1 MRIKWIALVCMASMS
16 SAVSA
21 TSYQLVAQQPSRQ
34 AEVSHLTTQALFV
47 RQVLHYPP
55 GIDAAHVQALHEFKT
70 QNHVGYLVLKTDGG
84 FYVYQAQMLAHMI
97 SPYGQWHKVT
107 PKADLVLQD
116 VVVDQH
122 GNWIVATNHG
132 VYRVRDSGATWQHD
146 TAFNQ
151 GNVQDIALL
160 KTADG
165 KTHACVASQGYVDC
179 DVKGQWQQVAGTA
192 QQMVAAKSQPYL
204 LQTTSPVQTLSFA
217 MPGASVSQFEPT
229 VEVVY
234 TYTSDAGKVKH
245 LTQRFNADT
254 VHQID
259 LGAVFREQDTYGKDG
274 QPLFKGIAL
283 DDPYWYVNH
292 QLSDVEVF
300 FYDRAD
306 AKSPKQNVI
315 GYAHF
320 KAVLSQYSPEYP
332 NMASSINLVPA
343 SPGGQSIQSRYGWQ
357 LTGTVNKGD
366 YHLALTQPQHY
377 DDKKS
382 LSDNEAVFVP
392 FPSQLTTKGISL
404 ELYYGPGTAYK
415 VYANGN
421 SYIKM
426 DISLCDPSTKDA
438 PLTAEQL
445 LSGLTLYDRQDQP
458 VTWQHLASNP
468 GGFLYTNVQGPY
480 SPVPSTQYTGRL
492 GYLSCSGVSSH
503 ATIYLRANQVATGSA
518 FYVSYHYTSAFGYGS
533 PETVSTKGSTTS
545 IPVSSVQ
552 SPYVFSTKN
561 FALSQCKKT
570 NPNNDY
576 YGFTAKYQCRL
587 NYDPN
592 ATPGQQATPEV
603 QDIQLVK
610 FSGWP
615 YEHKESAG
623 SHFRLI
629 MPTIQ
634 ADTST
639 KMGPWTTTFI
649 RPEVADCLKVS
660 LRMKGHDIYGDS
672 IDLVDVGSGKDPKT
686 GEASTSVSLPSG
698 DLKEK
703 EGGVVAAMAA
713 TNASLCNAGGY
724 DSTKGTCKKLSIAM
738 PSGYS
743 ANVIWPDNYL
753 LATGD
758 YSYRQGTNSAG
769 WKGFV
774 KAVDA
779 YTAVSVT
786 GSTLPSYTA
795 VTASGGGDG
804 NIIQYVND

>member
-1 MRIKWIALVCMASMS
+1 MRIEWIALVCMASMS

-21 TSYQLVAQQPSRQ
+21 TGYQLVAQESSRQ
-34 AEVSHLTTQALFV
+34 AEVNHLTTQALFA
-47 RQVLHYPP
+47 RQVLHYPQ
-55 GIDAAHVQALHEFKT
+55 GVESVDVQALHQFKT
-70 QNHVGYLVLKTDGG
+70 LTNRGYLVLKTDGG

-97 SPYGQWHKVT
+97 SPYGQWHKVI
-107 PKADLVLQD
+107 PKADLVIQD

-132 VYRVRDSGATWQHD
+132 IYRVRDSGATWQHD
-146 TAFNQ
+146 TVFNQ

-179 DVKGQWQQVAGTA
+179 DVKGQWQQVAGSA
-192 QQMVAAKSQPYL
+192 QQLVAAKSQPYL
-204 LQTTSPVQTLSFA
+204 LQTKPPVQTLSFA
-217 MPGASVSQFEPT
+217 IPGVNVSQFEPM
-229 VEVVY
+229 VEIVY
-234 TYTSDAGKVKH
+234 TYTRENGKVKH
-245 LTQRFNADT
+245 LTQRFNANT
-254 VHQID
+254 FHQID
-259 LGAVFREQDTYGKDG
+259 LGAVFRKQDTYGQDH
-274 QPLFKGIAL
+274 QPLFKGIAI

-306 AKSPKQNVI
+306 VNSPQKNVI

-332 NMASSINLVPA
+332 NMAGSINLVPA

-357 LTGTVNKGD
+357 LTGTVNDGD
-366 YHLALTQPQHY
+366 YHLALTQSQHY
-377 DDKKS
+377 DDKKK
-382 LSDNEAVFVP
+382 LSDNEAVSVP
-392 FPSQLTTKGISL
+392 FPSTDQVGVSM
-404 ELYYGPGTAYK
+404 ELYYGPSTAFRL
-415 VYANGN
+415 YANGN
-421 SYIKM
+421 SYLKM
-426 DISLCDPSTKDA
+426 DVSLCDPSEKDA
-438 PLTAEQL
+438 PLTAEQV
-445 LSGLTLYDRQDQP
+445 LSGLTLYDREDQR

-480 SPVPSTQYTGRL
+480 SPIPSTQYIGRDQN
-492 GYLSCSGVSSH
+492 CNGVLSH
-503 ATIYLRANQVATGSA
+503 ATIYLRANQVANASS
-518 FYVSYHYTSAFGYGS
+518 FYATYHYISSYGYGS
-533 PETVSTKGSTTS
+533 PETLSTKDGSLS
-545 IPVSSVQ
+545 VPVISMQ

-561 FALSQCKKT
+561 FELSQCKKI

-576 YGFTAKYQCRL
+576 YGFTAKYQCTL
-587 NYDPN
+587 EYNPD

-603 QDIQLVK
+603 QDIQFVK

-615 YEHKESAG
+615 YAHKESAG

-634 ADTST
+634 ADTSA

-649 RPEVADCLKVS
+649 RPEVADSLKVS

-672 IDLVDVGSGKDPKT
+672 IDLIDVGSGKDPHT

-698 DLKEK
+698 DLKDK
-703 EGGVVAAMAA
+703 EGGVVAAIAA
-713 TNASLCNAGGY
+713 TNALLCNAGGY

-738 PSGYS
+738 PPGYS

-758 YSYRQGTNSAG
+758 YSYSEGTNAGG
-769 WKGFV
+769 WKDFV

-786 GSTLPSYTA
+786 GSIPPSYTA